1 MAWLRTTTQKTA
13 VLTGL
18 LAAMVFCFGAS
29 VSLGTY
35 SIAFHEVVQAFIH
48 FDPGLTEHILVIHTR
63 LPRAVTAMLVGGSL
77 GVSGVLTQALTRNP
91 LASPSILGI
100 NSGAVFFAV
109 LASSFAGN
117 LPAESVLWAAF
128 AGAALSAVCV
138 YVLGSVGRD
147 GLTPVKIVL
156 AGSAITALFSSFTQG
171 ILVLSESGIRNTLS
185 WLAGGIAGR
194 DMKQQMMVIP
204 YMAAGMLLALLLSVP
219 VNILSSGDDVAKG
232 LGQRTLLV
240 KIVMGVS
247 IILLAGSSVA
257 AAGSI
262 GFVGLVVPHLS
273 RNIVGQDHR
282 WIIPYSA
289 VLGAAL
295 LLSADVLARF
305 IVMPSEAPVGVMT
318 ALIGAPF
325 FIYIARKG
333 GKGRR

>member
-18 LAAMVFCFGAS
+18 LAGMVLCFGAS

-35 SIAFHEVVQAFIH
+35 SIALHEVVQAFIH

-100 NSGAVFFAV
+100 NSGAVF
-109 LASSFAGN
+109 LRCW
-117 LPAESVLWAAF
+117 LPPLQGIWRKVFLWAAF
-128 AGAALSAVCV
+128 TGAALSAVCV

-194 DMKQQMMVIP
+194 DMKQQIMVIP
-204 YMAAGMLLALLLSVP
+204 YMAAGMILALLLSVP

-240 KIVMGVS
+240 KIMMGVS

-262 GFVGLVVPHLS
+262 SFVGLVVPHLS
-273 RNIVGQDHR
+273 RNLVGQDHR

-295 LLSADVLARF
+295 LLFADVLARF